1 MICVSFIA
9 DSYVRHPNSYLPT
22 HGYNI
27 PSEQDG
33 DCLHSPG
40 ADSDDVEPYGFP
52 SNRNRR
58 KHCDEDIG
66 SVITTLGN
74 DSIER
79 NQFNC
84 SKLWV
89 CNVIYEHFQM
99 SDIRY

>member
-1 MICVSFIA
+1 MFWREDFYLSNDKCSTA
-9 DSYVRHPNSYLPT
+9 DSYVRHPNSYLPP

-27 PSEQDG
+27 PSEAEG

-58 KHCDEDIG
+58 KTCDDDIG

-74 DSIER
+74 I
-79 NQFNC
+79 
-84 SKLWV
+84 
-89 CNVIYEHFQM
+89 NVNLI
-99 SDIRY
+99 